1 MKAWEKRFTLREP
14 RFFSTWLTR
23 ILINEC
29 HNIQRKRR
37 PSLPMAEELLPA
49 APAPDPTLSM
59 LVQNL
64 PEKLRLPLVM
74 QAMEGMSCAEIAR
87 ALHLP
92 RSTIIGRIQR
102 AKQQLR
108 KEMEG

>member
-1 MKAWEKRFTLREP
+1 
-14 RFFSTWLTR
+14 
-23 ILINEC
+23 
-29 HNIQRKRR
+29 
-37 PSLPMAEELLPA
+37 MAEELLPA

-87 ALHLP
+87 VLHLP